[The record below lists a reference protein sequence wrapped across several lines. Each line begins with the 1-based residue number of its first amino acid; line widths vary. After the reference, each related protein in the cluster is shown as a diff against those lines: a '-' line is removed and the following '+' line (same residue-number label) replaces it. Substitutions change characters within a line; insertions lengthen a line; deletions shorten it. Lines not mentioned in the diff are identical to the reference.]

1 MPRIA
6 VGFLAMVPFLV
17 GGLGQAQSD
26 SPRLDSTRAA
36 VDAATVKKS
45 QEQWAAK
52 LGMKVVEEFDLGKNV
67 KLEMV
72 LVPPGVFTSGSPKA
86 EQDAVK
92 AQFKG
97 AIFDGEEQARTTV
110 NAPFYVGKFEV
121 TQEQYEAIK
130 GKNPS
135 SFSVSGEAKDKVANL
150 DTRKF
155 PVEMVSWEEANEY
168 CKALEAKTGK
178 KFKLIKEVEW
188 EYACR
193 AGSTTAFHFGP
204 ELNGRQANCNGGYPF
219 GTTTTGPYLGRT
231 CQVGSYPANALGL
244 HDMHGNVWEWCE
256 EIYTDKTGS
265 GRSGRSGSWSSIGR
279 ACRAANREWAGAS
292 NRLSS
297 VGFRVAMVVPT
308 GK

>member
-1 MPRIA
+1 L
-6 VGFLAMVPFLV
+6 LAILPFLV
-17 GGLGQAQSD
+17 VGLVRGQSD
-26 SPRLDSTRAA
+26 PPQLDSTQGA
-36 VDAATVKKS
+36 VSAETVNKI

-52 LGMKVVEEFDLGKNV
+52 IGKKVVEEFDLGKNV

-72 LVPPGVFTSGSPKA
+72 LIPPGVFMSGSPKT
-86 EQDAVK
+86 EQEAVK
-92 AQFKG
+92 AQFKA
-97 AIFDGEEQARTTV
+97 AIFDGEEQARTKI
-110 NAPFYVGKFEV
+110 AGPFYVGKFEV
-121 TQEQYEAIK
+121 TQEQYEALK

-135 SFSVSGEAKDKVANL
+135 SFSASGSAKDKVANL
-150 DTRKF
+150 DTRRF
-155 PVEMVSWEEANEY
+155 PVEMVSWDESNEF

-178 KFKLIKEVEW
+178 KFRLIKEQEW

-193 AGSTTAFHFGP
+193 AGTTTAFHFGS

-219 GTTTTGPYLGRT
+219 GTSTTGPYLGRT

-256 EIYTDKTGS
+256 EVFTDKTGS

-279 ACRAANREWAGAS
+279 ACRAANREWAAPS

-297 VGFRVAMVVPT
+297 VGFRVAMEVPS